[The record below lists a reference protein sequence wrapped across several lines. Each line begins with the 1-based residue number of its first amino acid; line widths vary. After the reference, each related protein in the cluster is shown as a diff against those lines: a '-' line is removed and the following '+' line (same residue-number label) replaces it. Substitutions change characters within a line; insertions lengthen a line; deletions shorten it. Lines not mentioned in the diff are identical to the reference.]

1 MPKRT
6 THTYSSEDAA
16 PEGPDSD
23 LFVYYCKHCG
33 SHVLITDTQ
42 LQKMP
47 KRKTDKA
54 YVLDK
59 KKHLARLN
67 ISEAGKILLKRGE
80 GKLEKQFR
88 MNCIGCGL
96 FVCYRAEEDPEF
108 ATLIYVVDGA
118 LSTVAAETNPQD
130 APVPPCISQLEGGL
144 VQVAIEVEDRA
155 QRSAITRV
163 NADDVRVTVA
173 APAAR
178 GEANSE
184 LLEFMGKVLGLRLSQ
199 MTLQR
204 GWNNKSKLLVVSK
217 VFMLSFSHTVHACR
231 LVIVMEI
238 GHAFMLQVKKER
250 NQSLSGQCSSS
261 SFPGGELLFQ
271 SDLDIAS
278 LSNHLHD
285 LDIASLSNHLHDLDL
300 LLRSGVLHQSGA
312 IVLSHPAPCS
322 DKDDLVFFIHDLFTG
337 LQIGGV
343 EFKRKALESLLKA
356 VTAVSFLAS
365 SGDESGKIVFEEGG
379 LGHLLRTLESGSM
392 PLKEKA
398 AIAVE
403 AITADPDNGWAIS
416 AYGDVSILIETCRSG
431 SQATQTHAVGVIRNA
446 ATPHTVQ
453 GRTSRHTTN
462 LAALLLSVTQKQQ
475 QW

>member
-16 PEGPDSD
+16 PEGPNSD

-47 KRKTDKA
+47 KRKTDKS

-59 KKHLARLN
+59 TKHLARFN
-67 ISEAGKILLKRGE
+67 INDAGNVLLKRGQ

-96 FVCYRAEEDPEF
+96 FVCYRSQHDFESSSF
-108 ATLIYVVDGA
+108 IYVVDGS

-155 QRSAITRV
+155 QRV

-178 GEANSE
+178 GEANNE

-204 GWNNKSKLLVVSK
+204 GWNNKSKLLVVED
-217 VFMLSFSHTVHACR
+217 LTAR
-231 LVIVMEI
+231 
-238 GHAFMLQVKKER
+238 QVYEK
-250 NQSLSGQCSSS
+250 
-261 SFPGGELLFQ
+261 LL
-271 SDLDIAS
+271 
-278 LSNHLHD
+278 
-285 LDIASLSNHLHDLDL
+285 
-300 LLRSGVLHQSGA
+300 
-312 IVLSHPAPCS
+312 
-322 DKDDLVFFIHDLFTG
+322 
-337 LQIGGV
+337 
-343 EFKRKALESLLKA
+343 EA
-356 VTAVSFLAS
+356 VQ
-365 SGDESGKIVFEEGG
+365 
-379 LGHLLRTLESGSM
+379 
-392 PLKEKA
+392 P
-398 AIAVE
+398 
-403 AITADPDNGWAIS
+403 
-416 AYGDVSILIETCRSG
+416 
-431 SQATQTHAVGVIRNA
+431 
-446 ATPHTVQ
+446 
-453 GRTSRHTTN
+453 
-462 LAALLLSVTQKQQ
+462 
-475 QW
+475 